1 MVLNEEELRK
11 AQELMLILL
20 KKFAKICDD
29 NDIHYFLDSGT
40 LLGAIRHNGFIPW
53 DDDIDVG
60 MLRKDYDKFC
70 QVLMTYKDENI
81 VLQNFETDSGF
92 GFSFSKLVLKNT
104 KWIEKFAMNTN
115 RDYEGIFLDIFPFDK
130 VPNDDKQI
138 RKIYKIN
145 NFYKAILFAKLGYN
159 PGIKKPFKRFLFAL
173 LKFFSK
179 FFSVKALQNKQVKLC
194 TKYNYLENNYLV
206 TEFGGTFYESLNPES
221 FYKETCKHRFEDD
234 YFNIPKQYDRV
245 LTHMYGDYM
254 TPPVDPTYKHE
265 ILEFDM
271 GNYI

>member
-1 MVLNEEELRK
+1 
-11 AQELMLILL
+11 
-20 KKFAKICDD
+20 
-29 NDIHYFLDSGT
+29 
-40 LLGAIRHNGFIPW
+40 
-53 DDDIDVG
+53 
-60 MLRKDYDKFC
+60 
-70 QVLMTYKDENI
+70 MTYKDENI